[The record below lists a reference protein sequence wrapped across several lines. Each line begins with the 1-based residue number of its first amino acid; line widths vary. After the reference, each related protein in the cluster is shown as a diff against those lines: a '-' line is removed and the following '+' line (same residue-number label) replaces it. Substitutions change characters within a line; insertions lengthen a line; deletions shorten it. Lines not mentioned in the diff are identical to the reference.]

1 MARPQVA
8 GRGRCARPAAVR
20 GGDGRR
26 DIDAVAGPTRRSLK
40 PRLVA
45 EADETMQGVPRFVR
59 LVLRVALS
67 REAYVRAT
75 GDLVDL
81 AKRVSDVRGAGAARR
96 ACVREAGF
104 ILLWSAVDAVRRAIA
119 RPMHGTA
126 PLSASPALAE
136 GGPRSFHLIRRRP
149 MRDLGRDLRHGA
161 RALRRSP
168 GFAAVA
174 LLTLALGIG
183 ATTALFSVVDRV
195 LLHPTDWPEADRI
208 AVIGW
213 EWSPGGEPTWG
224 LSPAKA
230 DYWKR
235 SSRSF
240 EGFAIADET
249 HFVLTGEGEPQQLSG
264 ERVSAGYFEVIG
276 IRPALGRAFSV
287 DEDLPGAAPVVVL
300 TDGLWRLTFG
310 AEPDIVG
317 RDILLDGVSHTVVGV
332 MPPSFGGKGAT
343 DYHLEGGVDVLVP
356 LRLVLRPHDHSSEV
370 GHNYFAFG
378 RLARG
383 VSLDRLG
390 SEVEAF
396 RGRFASAFP
405 NVDLDNGS
413 FRFVPLADYQV
424 GDGLRTTVW
433 LAFGAVALVLLIAC
447 ANVANLLLARS
458 EARRQELAVRAA
470 LGASRGRIAGQ
481 LVAESLLLGLL
492 GGALGLLL
500 AKWGLDAILVLAP
513 EDARGVERVGL
524 RLPVLAFAVAVSAF
538 TGLGVG
544 LAGGVSVVRRDLAGT
559 LREGGRA
566 HTAGRGRLQARGLL
580 VMAEAAISVV
590 LLVGAGLLLTS
601 LLRLRAV
608 DVGFQPEGVYTVELR
623 LPPERYATTES
634 TWLFESQVIER
645 LRALPGVAGAGS
657 ASNLPLV
664 RGLNAWAEVLTPG
677 ERRGDVIE
685 FRGVSPSFPEIVG
698 MQVTDGRGFTDADRA
713 GAPAVAMV
721 NEAFVRRFFANQDP
735 LGATI
740 SVDGPDRTV
749 VGVVRDVKDFGP
761 RRDARSTAYA
771 PRSQL
776 SDRAT
781 RGMNQTFAPAFVLH
795 AGNPAT
801 LAAGIRRA
809 VQEVDPSQPILRMRP
824 LEDVVAVS
832 MENDRFFLRLL
843 GTFATLALVLTAVGI
858 YGVVSYAVGQRTHE
872 IGLRMALGARRG
884 GVVGIVIGQGM
895 VNVAFGL
902 AAGLVA
908 AYALSQLL
916 AEFLFEVSETDPA
929 TFAGVTLLLAAVAG
943 LACYVPARRASRV
956 DPMIALRGE

>member
-1 MARPQVA
+1 M
-8 GRGRCARPAAVR
+8 R

-96 ACVREAGF
+96 ACVREAAF
-104 ILLWSAVDAVRRAIA
+104 ILLWSAVDAVCRAIA

-195 LLHPTDWPEADRI
+195 LLQPTGWPEADRI

-213 EWSPGGEPTWG
+213 EWSPGGNPTWS

-235 SSRSF
+235 SSSSF
-240 EGFAIADET
+240 EAFAIADMT
-249 HFVLTGEGEPQQLSG
+249 HFALTGEGEPQQLSG
-264 ERVSAGYFEVIG
+264 ERVSAGYFDVIG
-276 IRPALGRAFSV
+276 LKPALGRGFSA
-287 DEDLPGAAPVVVL
+287 DEDSPGAAPVVIL
-300 TDGLWRLTFG
+300 TDGLWRRSFG
-310 AEPDIVG
+310 GDPDIVG
-317 RDILLDGVSHTVVGV
+317 RAIRLDGVSHTVIGI
-332 MPPSFGGKGAT
+332 MPPSFGGRGASK
-343 DYHLEGGVDVLVP
+343 YHLEGGVDVLVP
-356 LRLVLRPHDHSSEV
+356 LRLVLRPGDHSGEV
-370 GHNYFAFG
+370 GHNYFSFG
-378 RLARG
+378 RLAPG

-396 RGRFASAFP
+396 RDRFADAFP
-405 NVDLDNGS
+405 DVDLEDGS
-413 FRFVPLADYQV
+413 FQFAPLEDYYV
-424 GDGLRTTVW
+424 GDALRTTVW

-500 AKWGLDAILVLAP
+500 AKWGLDAILALAP
-513 EDARGVERVGL
+513 EDTRGVERVGL
-524 RLPVLAFAVAVSAF
+524 SLPVLGFAFAVSAL

-544 LAGGVSVVRRDLAGT
+544 LSGGVSVVRRDLAGT

-566 HTAGRGRLQARGLL
+566 HTASRGRLRARGLL
-580 VMAEAAISVV
+580 TMAEAAISVV

-608 DVGFQPEGVYTVELR
+608 DFGFQPEGVYTVELR
-623 LPPERYATTES
+623 LPPERYATTAS

-645 LRALPGVAGAGS
+645 LRALPGVTAAGS

-664 RGLNAWAEVLTPG
+664 RGLNTWAEVLTPG

-685 FRGVSPSFPEIVG
+685 LRGVSPSFPEIVG
-698 MQVTDGRGFTDADRA
+698 MRVTDGRGFTDADRA
-713 GAPAVAMV
+713 GAPAVAVV
-721 NEAFVRRFFANQDP
+721 NEAFVRRFFANEDP

-761 RRDARSTAYA
+761 RGNTRPTAYA

-776 SDRAT
+776 GDGAT
-781 RGMNQTFAPAFVLH
+781 RLMNWALAPAFVLRTNTSM
-795 AGNPAT
+795 A
-801 LAAGIRRA
+801 LAAGIRRT
-809 VQEVDPSQPILRMRP
+809 VQEVDPNQPILRMRP
-824 LEDVVAVS
+824 LGDIVAAS
-832 MENDRFFLRLL
+832 MANDRFFLRLL
-843 GTFATLALVLTAVGI
+843 GTFAGLALALTAVGV

-872 IGLRMALGARRG
+872 IGLRMALGAGRR
-884 GVVGIVIGQGM
+884 GVVGLVVRQGM
-895 VNVAFGL
+895 LNVAVGL
-902 AAGLVA
+902 AGGLVA
-908 AYALSQLL
+908 AYGLSDLL
-916 AEFLFEVSETDPA
+916 ADLLFGVTPTDPT
-929 TFAGVTLLLAAVAG
+929 TFGAVTLLLAAVAG